1 MIMREKIKMV
11 PIPTAGVALGLAAL
25 GNLLAPYAEAA
36 HLLCGALSAAL
47 ALMVLAK
54 VILFPSMI
62 RDDFKNSILASVS
75 ATFLMTFMQLAGYL
89 APAAL
94 APAFGLWCAAVAAH
108 FLLMGWFTA
117 RYIRRFQLKEVFPT
131 YFICY
136 VGIIVASVTSPN
148 FGMEALGT
156 VIFWFGFACYLVLLA
171 VVTARYIKHEVPEAA
186 RPLFCIY
193 AAPMSLSLAGY
204 LAVTPN
210 PNLVF
215 AGVLAVLA
223 QVLLAVVLFQLPKFL
238 ALKFYPSYAA
248 MTFPFVISA
257 TALDKVLTA
266 LSAGGVTVPLMP
278 LFEALAVVETVFA
291 AFMVFYVF
299 AHYMRFFFGTPKG
312 AQAPAPATVVAPAAA
327 GVIDLDVAVE

>member
-1 MIMREKIKMV
+1 MREKIQMV

-36 HLLCGALSAAL
+36 HVLCGALSAVL

-54 VILFPSMI
+54 VVLYPSMI
-62 RDDFKNSILASVS
+62 RDDFRNSILASVS
-75 ATFLMTFMQLAGYL
+75 ATFMMTLMQLAGYL
-89 APAAL
+89 APVAV

-136 VGIIVASVTSPN
+136 VGIIVASVTSPS

-156 VIFWFGFACYLVLLA
+156 VLFWFGFSCYLVLLG
-171 VVTARYIKHEVPEAA
+171 VVTVRYIKHEVPEGA

-215 AGVLAVLA
+215 VGVLAVLA
-223 QVLLAVVLFQLPKFL
+223 QVLFAVVLFRLPKFL

-248 MTFPFVISA
+248 MTFPFVITA
-257 TALDKVLTA
+257 TALDKALTA
-266 LSAGGVTVPLMP
+266 LVAGGVAVPLLP
-278 LFEALAVVETVFA
+278 LLEALVAVETVFA
-291 AFMVFYVF
+291 TVMVFYVF
-299 AHYMRFFFGTPKG
+299 FHFMKFLFGVPKG
-312 AQAPAPATVVAPAAA
+312 AEAPVPAPAAVAEFDLDAAA
-327 GVIDLDVAVE
+327 E